1 MCNFVREVSL
11 RTRNF
16 HTTTHKSPFKTI
28 ARLFASQHNSKCG
41 KKDECEPKPKKCKK
55 NLECPNF
62 VMENCPPAHFR
73 IGCKREYEEPECKK
87 VNAPYKSY
95 SELCA
100 QRLPDDPSEC
110 MQCPWQRCGGVDDIK
125 PPKRK
130 YHTTTLAQTLNSSQ
144 AAPEFFYDC
153 DAKKKPCRPPPPKC
167 KKDPC
172 QKEPCPEEKRRCP
185 NPCGL
190 GNTSYNRKKCS
201 NWTAAF
207 RLWSDK
213 ENILANKEWLD
224 MQVMPIVEKMNK
236 DQGML
241 CKKGKKKQRPDQGHP
256 PPCPEKPV
264 NPGETCKKE
273 QPKLPYR
280 KERDFKKSYYKRPDE
295 PYSDFHDY

>member
-153 DAKKKPCRPPPPKC
+153 DAKKCVLVYHFQRNLVAPHHQNAKRTLARRSRAPKRKGAARILAALETPRITGRSVPIGRPPSA
-167 KKDPC
+167 
-172 QKEPCPEEKRRCP
+172 
-185 NPCGL
+185 CGVTRK
-190 GNTSYNRKKCS
+190 TSWLTRS
-201 NWTAAF
+201 GWTC
-207 RLWSDK
+207 R
-213 ENILANKEWLD
+213 
-224 MQVMPIVEKMNK
+224 
-236 DQGML
+236 
-241 CKKGKKKQRPDQGHP
+241 
-256 PPCPEKPV
+256 
-264 NPGETCKKE
+264 
-273 QPKLPYR
+273 
-280 KERDFKKSYYKRPDE
+280 
-295 PYSDFHDY
+295 

>member
-1 MCNFVREVSL
+1 
-11 RTRNF
+11 
-16 HTTTHKSPFKTI
+16 
-28 ARLFASQHNSKCG
+28 
-41 KKDECEPKPKKCKK
+41 
-55 NLECPNF
+55 
-62 VMENCPPAHFR
+62 MENCPPAHFR

-153 DAKKKPCRPPPPKC
+153 DAKK
-167 KKDPC
+167 DPC

-236 DQGML
+236 DQGMEFGGSTL
-241 CKKGKKKQRPDQGHP
+241 KYEMKKKCPDDKGK
-256 PPCPEKPV
+256 CP
-264 NPGETCKKE
+264 KKE
-273 QPKLPYR
+273 RPRIDIDTTIDERFKPIDPCCKQQKHITRRTPAVRNPKTY
-280 KERDFKKSYYKRPDE
+280 EPDS
-295 PYSDFHDY
+295 PNYDNIGKL